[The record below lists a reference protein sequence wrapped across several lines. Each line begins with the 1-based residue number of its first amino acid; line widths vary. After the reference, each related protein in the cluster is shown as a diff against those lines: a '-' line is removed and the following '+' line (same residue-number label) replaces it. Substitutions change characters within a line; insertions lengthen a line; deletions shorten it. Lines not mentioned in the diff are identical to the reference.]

1 MSEAEEK
8 YEEIMGKIREQVN
21 KAFDSSFFSEWT
33 QEEVERAV
41 DLAKHTISAEI
52 SRYDH
57 VNHFQI
63 ICDETNNTPED
74 VENGVVNVTIVHPI
88 ALDRIPVSFER
99 GEKVDDPEPM

>member
-8 YEEIMGKIREQVN
+8 YEEIMEGIREQFN
-21 KAFDSSFFSEWT
+21 KAFDSLLFAEWT

-41 DLAKHTISAEI
+41 YLAKHMLSETIEK
-52 SRYDH
+52 YGH
-57 VNHFQI
+57 VNHCQI

-88 ALDRIPVSFER
+88 AFDRIPVSFER
-99 GEKVDDPEPM
+99 GEGG